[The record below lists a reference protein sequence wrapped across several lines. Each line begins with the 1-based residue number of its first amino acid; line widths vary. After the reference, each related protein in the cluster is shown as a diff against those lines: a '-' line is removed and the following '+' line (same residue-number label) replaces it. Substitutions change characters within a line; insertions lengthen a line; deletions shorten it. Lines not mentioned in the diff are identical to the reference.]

1 MSSHIPVWDSTHLE
15 YDDDDIT
22 FDNPYVPWKNVTKLT
37 KTVTTSIK
45 GIQET
50 LHKEKKDKKHLL
62 KEEDIA
68 AALTER
74 NLLRLTH
81 TIQISSNKQFL
92 AITFQNTQIMET
104 FCTEPQ
110 LVRGFNITFRPKKD
124 FPKKKKTLLNISFLN
139 IPGETPN
146 IYPNSPTSLEPSYIF
161 EKTTT
166 EFQITTGTRVYQVNR
181 LYQHLPRHI
190 NDMFGRTVLYI
201 YDNQPTDQPR
211 EKNNTNRSY
220 CPRQRTTNRYS
231 TTNEENTNSDNQP
244 DSESK
249 NQQEQQQQEPNTKPQ
264 MKHSSK
270 TKPKTENKNNNRKT
284 LQLEKLKHQHNTI
297 LTKNHHRKPLT
308 TTQKFRKQHQLKK
321 KTNATRPHHKNKHNL
336 N

>member
-15 YDDDDIT
+15 FDDDDIT
-22 FDNPYVPWKNVTKLT
+22 FDNPYEPWENVTKLT

-92 AITFQNTQIMET
+92 AITFQKTQIMKT

-110 LVRGFNITFRPKKD
+110 LVRGFNITFCPKKD

-139 IPGETPN
+139 IPGETP
-146 IYPNSPTSLEPSYIF
+146 
-161 EKTTT
+161 
-166 EFQITTGTRVYQVNR
+166 
-181 LYQHLPRHI
+181 
-190 NDMFGRTVLYI
+190 D
-201 YDNQPTDQPR
+201 
-211 EKNNTNRSY
+211 
-220 CPRQRTTNRYS
+220 
-231 TTNEENTNSDNQP
+231 
-244 DSESK
+244 
-249 NQQEQQQQEPNTKPQ
+249 
-264 MKHSSK
+264 
-270 TKPKTENKNNNRKT
+270 
-284 LQLEKLKHQHNTI
+284 
-297 LTKNHHRKPLT
+297 KPLT
-308 TTQKFRKQHQLKK
+308 EYLSQFADIVGTLLHIRKD
-321 KTNATRPHHKNKHNL
+321 HNGIPNYNRYPSL
-336 N
+336 PG